1 MFKNVGLHSMID
13 FNMQNM
19 QNACEKN
26 AQIWKEKAEN
36 VHKMCRICF
45 SVCNH
50 CYDIFCISHTV
61 YTPNVADGAAWAYT
75 ELYAGTK
82 IIPIF
87 VPKLSLFWVFFLVF
101 LSTGEGRKCFR
112 KSQSYPPFENPILD
126 TLPKPVFHTGPT
138 PVFHTI
144 LTPVFIPF
152 LAPFFIPFLA
162 PFFIPFLPPFSIP
175 FYAHFRRHWQA
186 YPFFITSPHSSSNV

>member
-101 LSTGEGRKCFR
+101 LSTGEGRKCIRRAIPSFLFIIR
-112 KSQSYPPFENPILD
+112 FWIHFYPHIWKND
-126 TLPKPVFHTGPT
+126 TLSKSAWG
-138 PVFHTI
+138 
-144 LTPVFIPF
+144 
-152 LAPFFIPFLA
+152 
-162 PFFIPFLPPFSIP
+162 
-175 FYAHFRRHWQA
+175 
-186 YPFFITSPHSSSNV
+186 YPGISLYRICRLG